1 MMAISLMVSTM
12 TFAGDSDALK
22 AIVKSKNYAD
32 AVQLVHN
39 SLSQLVDNAEKAKAY
54 NHLVDLAM
62 DKVSNETGIQAE
74 NLVAAQTGGKVK
86 AYDTLG
92 MANAIC
98 DAIYMAI
105 ECNKYDQQPNAKGKV
120 APKFEKKNAD
130 RLWGVRRHL
139 IGIGQDEARKGN
151 NDNTLRFWGALADSE
166 ADPLFASQNH
176 QAEAEWTGQV
186 CYFAGRYAFD
196 AKQYGRANKYLDIAM
211 KDPNQKAEAM
221 NYKLYAMRSNL
232 KNAADSAACINT
244 LKAMYE
250 QEPSNDV
257 ILDALNSMYEGQKN
271 KAAQTALL
279 DAHLAKYPNS
289 FTALAGKGIMAMN
302 DNDAKTAIDWLQKA
316 AAAKS
321 DNAVV
326 FTYIGICYNS
336 MASNTD
342 DVAKRK
348 DLYSKAIE
356 AFDKAKQIDPN
367 KQSVNWGY
375 NRYQAYYALYGEDD
389 ARTKAAEADR

>member
-1 MMAISLMVSTM
+1 
-12 TFAGDSDALK
+12 
-22 AIVKSKNYAD
+22 
-32 AVQLVHN
+32 
-39 SLSQLVDNAEKAKAY
+39 
-54 NHLVDLAM
+54 
-62 DKVSNETGIQAE
+62 
-74 NLVAAQTGGKVK
+74 
-86 AYDTLG
+86 
-92 MANAIC
+92 
-98 DAIYMAI
+98 MAI

-120 APKFEKKNAD
+120 SPKFEKKNAD

-250 QEPSNDV
+250 QEPSNDI

-316 AAAKS
+316 AAAKP
-321 DNAVV
+321 DNAVI